1 MRAVRRREFVR
12 YAAVGTVGALAA
24 LGARFGPS
32 THAHASGDGAHD
44 HGPGDPEETVA
55 EFEHKGRKVKIRKG
69 GHHHGVVMEVDGR
82 ELSHHALM
90 KVKGGYAS
98 HLLPFGDTKDPV
110 VLATA
115 LLDADEQLFVL

>member
-32 THAHASGDGAHD
+32 THAHASGDGTHD

-69 GHHHGVVMEVDGR
+69 GHHGVVMEVDGR
-82 ELSHHALM
+82 EISHHAMM
-90 KVKGGYAS
+90 KVKRGYAS
-98 HLLPFGDTKDPV
+98 HLLPFADTKDAKA
-110 VLATA
+110 LAVD
-115 LLDADEQLFVL
+115 LLDADGQLFVL